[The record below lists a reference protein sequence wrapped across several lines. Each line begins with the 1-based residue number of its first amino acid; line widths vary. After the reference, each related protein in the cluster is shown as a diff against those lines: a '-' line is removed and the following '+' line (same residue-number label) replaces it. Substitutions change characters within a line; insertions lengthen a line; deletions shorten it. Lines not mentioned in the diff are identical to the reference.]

1 MAAPVGDWDGDPAT
15 ARYGCFLPD
24 LTGLASALSTASLP
38 GPLYQDSCE
47 DTQAGAHLRGCARA
61 CEGAAAMKDSPTFEG
76 NVFAGGG
83 LDRAGH
89 QRRDEAWVDG
99 LRADP
104 AARFLPLWRLEAL
117 IDGAA
122 PAIAWLDGAAVA
134 EDMAAGAQSVLL
146 GLDGAVAHFA
156 VDLSARSEDARGK
169 PPFADKGAF
178 HDVRRIAG
186 QVPRGDAA
194 ILAQARSMI
203 DWHARHGFCAQCGG
217 PTRSSADGYVRRC
230 TDQACDAQHFP
241 RTDPVVIM
249 LVTDGERC
257 LVGRSGRFAIKLY
270 SALAGFLEPGE
281 TIEEGVR
288 REVMEEAGIK
298 VGAVRYHSSQ
308 PWPYPSSLMIGCIAD
323 ALTTDIHVD
332 GEELEDAHWFGRDVM
347 REAVARAATIT
358 DPLTRAPQDD
368 DSTIPILPAPT
379 N

>member
-1 MAAPVGDWDGDPAT
+1 M
-15 ARYGCFLPD
+15 
-24 LTGLASALSTASLP
+24 
-38 GPLYQDSCE
+38 Q
-47 DTQAGAHLRGCARA
+47 
-61 CEGAAAMKDSPTFEG
+61 KSPSFEG
-76 NVFAGGG
+76 NVFAGGR

-89 QRRDEAWVDG
+89 QRRDEAWVKG

-104 AARFLPLWRLEAL
+104 ASRFLALLRLEAL

-122 PAIAWLDGAAVA
+122 GPAIAWLERPAVA
-134 EDMAAGAQSVLL
+134 QDLAAGARCILL
-146 GLDGAVAHFA
+146 GLDGGTAHFA
-156 VDLSARSEDARGK
+156 VDVSPRSEDSAAE
-169 PPFADKGAF
+169 PPFADRGEF

-186 QVPRGDAA
+186 QVPREDAA

-203 DWHARHGFCAQCGG
+203 DWHARHSFCAQCGQ
-217 PTRSSADGYVRRC
+217 PTKSSADGYVRRC
-230 TDQACDAQHFP
+230 IDEACDAQHFP

-249 LVTDGERC
+249 LVTDGDRC

-308 PWPYPSSLMIGCIAD
+308 PWPYPSSLMIGCMAD

-332 GEELEDAHWFGRDVM
+332 REELEDAQWFSRDVM
-347 REAVARAATIT
+347 REAVARAAAVT
-358 DPLTRAPQDD
+358 DPLTRPPEDD
-368 DSTIPILPAPT
+368 DGPIPILPAPMAIAHQLIRAWVEEG
-379 N
+379 